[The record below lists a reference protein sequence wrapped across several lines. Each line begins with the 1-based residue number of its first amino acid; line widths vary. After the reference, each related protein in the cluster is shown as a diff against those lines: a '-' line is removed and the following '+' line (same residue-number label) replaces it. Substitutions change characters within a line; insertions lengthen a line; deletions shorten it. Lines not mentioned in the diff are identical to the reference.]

1 MTLTRL
7 ACAALAATA
16 LALTGGDARAAY
28 TYSTSITIGAP
39 IGAPGVVVNTPGT
52 GAVFTTT
59 NGTVVNF
66 ADINSPGLFLVP
78 GVNTFNFGNL
88 TVTTTSAT
96 PETFI
101 VPYTD
106 IVTITNPALSVNTGT
121 FTITGR
127 LLMTNVSSS
136 GGVSNG
142 QVHNL
147 YDAPFSQNLANVGGG
162 FFGLDLGT
170 GAPDQ
175 FFGPP
180 TINNPAAGGDL
191 GGEITA
197 AIVPEPSAVVLSLI
211 GLPALMLIS
220 RRRAAVA

>member
-1 MTLTRL
+1 M
-7 ACAALAATA
+7 AATA
-16 LALTGGDARAAY
+16 LVLPTSARAAY

-39 IGAPGVVVNTPGT
+39 VGAPGAVVNTPGT

-66 ADINSPGLFLVP
+66 ANIISPGLFIVP

-96 PETFI
+96 PETFS

-106 IVTITNPALSVNTGT
+106 VVTITNPAPGGSTGQ
-121 FTITGR
+121 FTITGT
-127 LLMTNVSSS
+127 LFLS
-136 GGVSNG
+136 GVQFVGGATSG
-142 QVHNL
+142 TVHNL
-147 YDAPFSQNLANVGGG
+147 YNAPFNQNLANVGGAS
-162 FFGLDLGT
+162 FALNLGV
-170 GAPDQ
+170 GQQDD

-180 TINNPAAGGDL
+180 TINNPTAGGNI
-191 GGEITA
+191 GGQITS

-211 GLPALMLIS
+211 GLPVGLLL
-220 RRRAAVA
+220 RRRLLRTA